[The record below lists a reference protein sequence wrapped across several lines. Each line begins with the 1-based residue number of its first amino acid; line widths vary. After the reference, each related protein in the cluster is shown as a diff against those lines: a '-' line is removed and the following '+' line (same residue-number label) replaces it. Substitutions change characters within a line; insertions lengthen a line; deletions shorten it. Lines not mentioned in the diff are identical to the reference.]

1 MVGLT
6 INKFK
11 ILLLISVCVM
21 GDSMFSLPFKS
32 ADCTS
37 SVLYAREKS
46 KPKQSSK
53 KSNKKSGSK
62 NEKTKSS
69 PQDAASALSPD
80 DLGHL
85 PEPDLAKNYVPD
97 IYRCPDC
104 GYEQDV
110 SGTCP
115 DHTTVDLVIIRDK
128 ARNPLAPVE
137 YDGNED
143 IIVDI
148 PLKNVVFKKE
158 ILEENKAEESND
170 SKTDTK

>member
-11 ILLLISVCVM
+11 ILLLISIFVM
-21 GDSMFSLPFKS
+21 GDSMFSLPFRS

-37 SVLYAREKS
+37 GILSAKEKS
-46 KPKQSSK
+46 KTKQSSK
-53 KSNKKSGSK
+53 KTKKSGSK
-62 NEKTKSS
+62 TEKTK
-69 PQDAASALSPD
+69 ASAKNVDSPKSAD
-80 DLGHL
+80 DSEYL
-85 PEPDLAKNYVPD
+85 PEPELAKDYVPN
-97 IYRCPDC
+97 IYRCPEC

-110 SGTCP
+110 VGTCP
-115 DHTTVDLVIIRDK
+115 DHATIDLVLIRDK
-128 ARNPLAPVE
+128 ARNPLAPAE

-158 ILEENKAEESND
+158 ILEDDKTEDSNG
-170 SKTDTK
+170 SKTDTKK

>member
-53 KSNKKSGSK
+53 KSNKKPDSK
-62 NEKTKSS
+62 NDKIKVG
-69 PQDAASALSPD
+69 AD

-115 DHTTVDLVIIRDK
+115 DHPTVDLVIIRDK

>member
-62 NEKTKSS
+62 NDKIKVG
-69 PQDAASALSPD
+69 AD

-115 DHTTVDLVIIRDK
+115 DHPTVDLVIIRDK

-158 ILEENKAEESND
+158 ILEDNKAEESND

>member
-11 ILLLISVCVM
+11 ILLLISVCVL

-37 SVLYAREKS
+37 SVLFAREKS

-53 KSNKKSGSK
+53 KSNKKPDSK
-62 NEKTKSS
+62 NDKIKVG
-69 PQDAASALSPD
+69 AD
-80 DLGHL
+80 DIGHL

>member
-6 INKFK
+6 NNKFK
-11 ILLLISVCVM
+11 ILLLISVCVL

-37 SVLYAREKS
+37 SVLYAGEKS

-53 KSNKKSGSK
+53 KTNKKPDSK
-62 NEKTKSS
+62 NDKIKVG
-69 PQDAASALSPD
+69 AD

-97 IYRCPDC
+97 IYRCPEC
-104 GYEQDV
+104 GYEQDI

-158 ILEENKAEESND
+158 ILEDNKAEESND

>member
-6 INKFK
+6 NNKFK
-11 ILLLISVCVM
+11 ILLLISVCVL

-37 SVLYAREKS
+37 SVLFAREKS

-53 KSNKKSGSK
+53 KSNKKPDSK
-62 NEKTKSS
+62 NDKIKVG
-69 PQDAASALSPD
+69 AD

-97 IYRCPDC
+97 IYRCPEC
-104 GYEQDV
+104 GYEQDI

-158 ILEENKAEESND
+158 ILEDNKEEESND

>member
-6 INKFK
+6 NNKFK
-11 ILLLISVCVM
+11 ILLLISVCVL
-21 GDSMFSLPFKS
+21 GDSIFSLPFKS

-37 SVLYAREKS
+37 SVLFAREKS

-53 KSNKKSGSK
+53 KSNKKPDSK
-62 NEKTKSS
+62 NDKIKVG
-69 PQDAASALSPD
+69 AD

-115 DHTTVDLVIIRDK
+115 DHPTVDLVIIRDK

-158 ILEENKAEESND
+158 ILEDNKEEESND

>member
-1 MVGLT
+1 M
-6 INKFK
+6 
-11 ILLLISVCVM
+11 
-21 GDSMFSLPFKS
+21 
-32 ADCTS
+32 
-37 SVLYAREKS
+37 
-46 KPKQSSK
+46 
-53 KSNKKSGSK
+53 
-62 NEKTKSS
+62 

-115 DHTTVDLVIIRDK
+115 DHPTVDLVIIRDK

-137 YDGNED
+137 YDGTK
-143 IIVDI
+143 IFVDI
-148 PLKNVVFKKE
+148 PLKMCFKKE
-158 ILEENKAEESND
+158 I
-170 SKTDTK
+170 SKITKQKSLTIQKPTQNNERKHKKNYIRLFVVRGVDFFCCALQWSSL

>member
-6 INKFK
+6 NNKFK
-11 ILLLISVCVM
+11 ILLLISVCVL

-37 SVLYAREKS
+37 SVLFAREKS

-53 KSNKKSGSK
+53 KSNKKPDSK
-62 NEKTKSS
+62 NDKIKVG
-69 PQDAASALSPD
+69 AD

-115 DHTTVDLVIIRDK
+115 DHPTVDLVIIRDK

>member
-37 SVLYAREKS
+37 SVLFAREKS

-53 KSNKKSGSK
+53 KSNKKPDSK
-62 NEKTKSS
+62 NDKIKVG
-69 PQDAASALSPD
+69 AD

-115 DHTTVDLVIIRDK
+115 DHPTVDLVIIRDK

>member
-6 INKFK
+6 NNKFK
-11 ILLLISVCVM
+11 ILLLISVCVL

-53 KSNKKSGSK
+53 KSNKKPDSK
-62 NEKTKSS
+62 NDKIKVG
-69 PQDAASALSPD
+69 AD

-115 DHTTVDLVIIRDK
+115 DHPTVDLVIIRDK

>member
-11 ILLLISVCVM
+11 ILLLISVCVL

-37 SVLYAREKS
+37 SVLFAREKS

-62 NEKTKSS
+62 NDKIKVG
-69 PQDAASALSPD
+69 AD

-115 DHTTVDLVIIRDK
+115 DHPTVDLVIIRDK

-158 ILEENKAEESND
+158 ILEDNKAEESND